1 MLRLP
6 ANPSRASA
14 AATSASPSSRDRGEL
29 SQPGPAGGE
38 GVVIDQRQAFVF
50 LQNEAGLAD
59 QPFSEVGQGTQISLP
74 HRTEAAHGR
83 RDTTVQGIDDHL
95 GEFGAHPGR
104 AFGVTVHQ
112 AGHRGPHHRGWGGRS
127 LGDQVIP
134 DQGLAEAPAARS
146 VERDALSL
154 GDSGRQAIDGRLRS
168 HGLLD
173 NLPRLGHP
181 VTRRRGEDGL
191 VPPLGDGREGLD
203 RQRRAVKHHH
213 QRYPSL
219 GQCFSRNFSG
229 AGPGPP
235 LILTHR
241 SRLSAPGCK
250 FAPWVGRVLA
260 QLALQQGT
268 VYDIGRFTSARFGG
282 VAEGVAS

>member
-112 AGHRGPHHRGWGGRS
+112 ADHRGPHHRGRGGRS

-146 VERDALSL
+146 VERDAFSL

-181 VTRRRGEDGL
+181 VTRRRGENGL

-213 QRYPSL
+213 RRSPPS
-219 GQCFSRNFSG
+219 
-229 AGPGPP
+229 A
-235 LILTHR
+235 
-241 SRLSAPGCK
+241 SA
-250 FAPWVGRVLA
+250 
-260 QLALQQGT
+260 
-268 VYDIGRFTSARFGG
+268 SATTLRRR
-282 VAEGVAS
+282 ARPAAHIDTPE